1 VSSLARRLDR
11 VRWLAV
17 PLAAYL
23 LVTLI
28 LPAANGAAARADFA
42 HHALWVAGACAAVI
56 AVAFAVTW
64 RKP

>member
-1 VSSLARRLDR
+1 VSPLARRLDR
-11 VRWLAV
+11 VRWLAI

-42 HHALWVAGACAAVI
+42 HHALWVVGACAAVVAI
-56 AVAFAVTW
+56 ALALTW